1 MTVPSPKFGPFAGV
15 FTPTVITIL
24 GVIMYLREGWVVGHA
39 GLGGAWLIIAA
50 SITIAACTGLSLSSI
65 ATNTQIKAGGAYAI
79 IARSLG
85 LEIGTTVG
93 LALYFAQTLAITMY
107 IFGFRE
113 GWLSI
118 FPAHDPLMIDIFLF
132 ISIGIIAIKSAKL
145 SFQLQYVVMGV
156 TVLSIVIAAFGPWRS
171 SPAEI
176 VWWGL
181 SSNHSPHG
189 FWTLF
194 AVFFPAVTGV
204 MAGAAM
210 SGELKDP
217 SRAIPQGTL
226 SAIAVSGVIYFA
238 LAYILSRMGSPE
250 QLIQNTDILTQRCA
264 WPWFMQFAILCATA
278 SSALATLVGA
288 PRIIQ
293 AVAMDESIPMS
304 KWLKE
309 RANDGE
315 PRNATFLTAGIALL
329 ALSLRDL
336 NSIAPLITICF
347 LCTYAMINGVVVIE
361 QGLGLVN
368 FRPRIRIPILVPA
381 IGFTGSVVA
390 MLVIKPAL
398 SLSTLGL
405 MILLYDWMS
414 RQERRE
420 DQADVRGNLFVALAQ
435 WAAIRADSLPRSEAR
450 AWRPYPMVP
459 IIDSSLESTKLATD
473 LLSAGDRLNLVELIP
488 RTSTSIDL
496 TEINQT
502 IEAAGLNHSHTVIHY
517 THRDLALGT
526 TIQALRGSFFRPNI
540 LCLSLETLWSADELN
555 HIVQTARQ
563 AQMGLVLQAKGQD
576 LTESS
581 SFLNVWIR
589 PQSPKWDMTSTVGSM
604 DLAILIALRLSN
616 QLNYQI
622 RLISTIPNMEEYEKG
637 RHFLAQVIEKG
648 RLDRRTEIQLVVGH
662 FQTARKTV
670 PPAAAQIF
678 GLSESA
684 IQQSAQAICKTS
696 KGRILF
702 VQGSGQESVLD

>member
-1 MTVPSPKFGPFAGV
+1 MASSPTKFGPFAGV

-118 FPAHDPLMIDIFLF
+118 FPDHSHLLIDLILF
-132 ISIGIIAIKSAKL
+132 GSICIIALKSAKL
-145 SFQLQYVVMGV
+145 SFQLQYIVMAV
-156 TVLSIVIAAFGPWRS
+156 TAISILIAAFGPWRS
-171 SPAEI
+171 APSEI
-176 VWWGL
+176 VWWNL
-181 SSNHSPHG
+181 SSSGSPQG
-189 FWTLF
+189 FWALF

-217 SRAIPQGTL
+217 SRSIPLGTL

-238 LAYILSRMGSPE
+238 LAYILSRMGTPE

-293 AVAMDESIPMS
+293 AVAMDESIPLS
-304 KWLKE
+304 KWLQQ
-309 RANDGE
+309 RAPDGE
-315 PRNATFLTAGIALL
+315 PRNATLLTASIALL

-336 NSIAPLITICF
+336 NAIAPLITICF

-368 FRPRIRIPILVPA
+368 FRPRLRIPLFVPA
-381 IGFTGSVVA
+381 IGFVGSVMA

-405 MILLYDWMS
+405 MILIYDWMS

-459 IIDSSLESTKLATD
+459 IVDSSLGNTQLACE
-473 LLSAGDRLNLVELIP
+473 LLSEGDRLNLVELIP
-488 RTSTSIDL
+488 I
-496 TEINQT
+496 
-502 IEAAGLNHSHTVIHY
+502 AAPPNDITQITTYLAESKRNHSHTQIHY
-517 THRDLALGT
+517 THRGLALGT
-526 TIQALRGSFFRPNI
+526 TIQALRSSFFRPNI
-540 LCLSLETLWSADELN
+540 LCLSLETEWTPEELN

-563 AQMGLVLQAKGQD
+563 AQLGLVLQGTGQP
-576 LTESS
+576 LSKESA
-581 SFLNVWIR
+581 FLNVWIR
-589 PQSPKWDMTSTVGSM
+589 PQSPKWDITQTVGSM
-604 DLAILIALRLSN
+604 DLAILIALRLSG
-616 QLNYQI
+616 QLHYTI
-622 RLISTIPNMEEYEKG
+622 RLITTIPTMEEYDKA

-648 RLDRRTEIQLVVGH
+648 RLDRHTEIQLIVGH
-662 FQTARKTV
+662 FHTARETAPK
-670 PPAAAQIF
+670 AAAQIF
-678 GLSESA
+678 GLSEHD
-684 IQQSAQAICKTS
+684 IHHNTQMICDTT